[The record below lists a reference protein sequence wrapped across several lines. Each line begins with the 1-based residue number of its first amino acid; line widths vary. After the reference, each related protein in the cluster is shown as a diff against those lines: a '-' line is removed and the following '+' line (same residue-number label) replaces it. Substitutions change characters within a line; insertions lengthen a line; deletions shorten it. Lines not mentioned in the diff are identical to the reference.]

1 MKAITKNQFLDLL
14 KEELKHNNV
23 PDAEDIIEE
32 YEQHF
37 SFKLAD
43 GYSEEEI
50 SAKLG
55 DPKSL
60 ADQYDSVPAKQRQ
73 KGIDIHF
80 TRHYGFLF
88 RYSLHAA
95 HSMVSC
101 DDKPVACLCGGVG
114 LLNRKSSK
122 YIQNLYADNAVS
134 LLTDTRF
141 GICGADFSCGYGCDI
156 FLRLYSPA
164 HALVC
169 PLSQKQ
175 GGKCARLSDASPD
188 CGLSSLFGK
197 IQTLPQNRLFN
208 FGVRICGAVYSRVYN
223 LHHNLR

>member
-1 MKAITKNQFLDLL
+1 MTKNQFIDLL

-23 PDAEDIIEE
+23 PDAEDIIEK

-60 ADQYDSVPAKQRQ
+60 ADQYDSAPAKQGQ

-80 TRHYGFLF
+80 ARHYGFLF
-88 RYSLHAA
+88 RYSLHTA
-95 HSMVSC
+95 HSMGSC
-101 DDKPVACLCGGVG
+101 DDKLITRICGGVG

-134 LLTDTRF
+134 LLADTRF
-141 GICGADFSCGYGCDI
+141 GICGADNSCGYGCNI
-156 FLRLYSPA
+156 LLRFYSSA
-164 HALVC
+164 HAFVYT
-169 PLSQKQ
+169 LSQKQ
-175 GGKCARLSDASPD
+175 GGKCAQRSDSAPD

-208 FGVRICGAVYSRVYN
+208 FSICICSAVYSRIYS
-223 LHHNLR
+223 LHHNLG